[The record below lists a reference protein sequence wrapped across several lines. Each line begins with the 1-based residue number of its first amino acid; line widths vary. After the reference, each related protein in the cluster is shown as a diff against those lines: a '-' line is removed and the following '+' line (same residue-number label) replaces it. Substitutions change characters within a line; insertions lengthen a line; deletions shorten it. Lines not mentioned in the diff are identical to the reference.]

1 MQVFYDVNAP
11 KKATNLSLNSDLLK
25 KKQEHLT
32 LIYLQR

>member
-25 KKQEHLT
+25 KQEHLT
-32 LIYLQR
+32 LIYLQL